1 METAG
6 VEKMPKLEKVY
17 ENGVF
22 KGNRYTVKTPN
33 GNYNLR
39 DFSKSSF
46 PDGTKPRWTFDIPY
60 GVNAKGNIIKK
71 S

>member
-6 VEKMPKLEKVY
+6 VEKMPEKIKVY

-22 KGNRYTVKTPN
+22 KGNRYTIPTPN

-39 DFSKSSF
+39 DYSTSKLS
-46 PDGTKPRWTFDIPY
+46 DGTKPKWTFDIP
-60 GVNAKGNIIKK
+60 VKIFNNKETLR
-71 S
+71 